1 MFWVNISGGVQKM
14 CDLVEEYIIHTAIA
28 SLNDAKVSK
37 KKIIQ
42 IIVKR
47 FAIAEEDAESYYND
61 FVK

>member
-1 MFWVNISGGVQKM
+1 M
-14 CDLVEEYIIHTAIA
+14 CDLIEKYVIHTTIA
-28 SLNDAKVSK
+28 SLNDAKVPK

>member
-1 MFWVNISGGVQKM
+1 M